1 MNTKILETLEF
12 DEIKNRLDSFLVTAK
27 GKEKLNSLIPAD
39 NKEDVAILLD
49 QTSDAL
55 LIDRRRGGLPI
66 RKTNDLTEIFKRLK
80 LKAVLGTSE
89 LADLKSSLQS
99 GQAISDFIATIKD
112 EIWSENLRQILFIIN
127 RLTDFSVLAKRL
139 AVTVDDQGM
148 ILDTASE
155 KLAHIRKNISTT
167 QNNVRTL
174 LVKMTKG
181 HDAKYLSEPIIS
193 TRDGILVLPVKSEN
207 RKHFGGVVHDQSQSG
222 LTLYIEPQAAVDL
235 NNHLHELEMAQIREI
250 NSILIDISQ
259 QLFPFYEQLKLNDDL
274 IGELDLIQAKA
285 KLANSM
291 NAIKP
296 HLNDEKV
303 IDLKN
308 ARHPLLA
315 SDSVAN
321 DIQLGRDHISLIIT
335 GPNTG
340 GKTVLIKTLGLELLM
355 AQTGIFI
362 TAGSDSSIYVFNN
375 IFADI
380 GDEQSLE
387 QSLSTFSSHMENIK
401 NILQQADRNS
411 LVLLDELGAG
421 TDPGEGAALAMAIV
435 ESLSKRTILNLITTH
450 YPELKVFAD
459 QKDFAINASMEFD
472 PRTFSPTYRLLLGV
486 PGQSNAIAISR
497 RLGFNEDILRLAE
510 SYVDPQNQELN
521 NLIKGLVAQR
531 RDLSKEENELRNQL
545 SRAEQERKQLNQ
557 QLNEFEQNKAKAIM
571 DAKNKANHIVSSV
584 RQESKQLL
592 DQIRRERLKAG
603 SSTGKNEQQLKK
615 IADQIDDLHQ
625 DTSLEKNRV
634 LKRAKSAKQF
644 RVGEEV
650 MVSSY
655 HQSGTIIDKISNHEW
670 QVQLGILKMN
680 VDENDLE
687 KLSTAQEKK
696 INEPV
701 HRVKNTRVFKT
712 ASKNISGH
720 IDLRGERYEQAMID
734 LDRYID
740 QAMLNNID
748 TIEIIHGKGT
758 GALRKGVT
766 QMLRSDRRIKHYQF
780 ANPNG
785 AGDGATIV
793 ELN

>member
-99 GQAISDFIATIKD
+99 GQEISDFIATIKD

-139 AVTVDDQGM
+139 ALTVDDQGTV
-148 ILDTASE
+148 LDTASE
-155 KLAHIRKNISTT
+155 ELAHIRKNISTT

-222 LTLYIEPQAAVDL
+222 LTLYIEPQATVDL

-557 QLNEFEQNKAKAIM
+557 QLNEFEQNKAKEIM

-615 IADQIDDLHQ
+615 LPTKSTISIRIL
-625 DTSLEKNRV
+625 L
-634 LKRAKSAKQF
+634 LKRIAF
-644 RVGEEV
+644 
-650 MVSSY
+650 
-655 HQSGTIIDKISNHEW
+655 
-670 QVQLGILKMN
+670 
-680 VDENDLE
+680 
-687 KLSTAQEKK
+687 
-696 INEPV
+696 
-701 HRVKNTRVFKT
+701 
-712 ASKNISGH
+712 
-720 IDLRGERYEQAMID
+720 
-734 LDRYID
+734 
-740 QAMLNNID
+740 
-748 TIEIIHGKGT
+748 
-758 GALRKGVT
+758 
-766 QMLRSDRRIKHYQF
+766 
-780 ANPNG
+780 
-785 AGDGATIV
+785 
-793 ELN
+793 